1 MSQMIMYEEEYRQ
14 VSFLLNRLY
23 REANTRA
30 CYIIDKNGQLV
41 AQAGE
46 TQGMDSTSLSSL
58 IAGSIAATGS
68 LAKLMGEKEF
78 LSVFHEGVKDHMHVS
93 VVGQRVI
100 LVVLFDQ
107 RSSLGLIRLRVRKI
121 TDELDKIFVALA
133 AKVASPTKQT
143 PFSEITDEDI
153 DSLFQDDEIEGIFKE

>member
-1 MSQMIMYEEEYRQ
+1 MIMYEEEFRQ
-14 VSFLLNRLY
+14 ISFLLNRLY
-23 REANTRA
+23 REANARA

-41 AQAGE
+41 AHAGE
-46 TQGMDSTSLSSL
+46 TQNIDAVSLASL
-58 IAGSIAATGS
+58 IAGSIAATAS

-78 LSVFHEGVKDHMHVS
+78 SSVFHEGQSDHMHVS

-121 TDELDKIFVALA
+121 SDEMEKIFVTLA
-133 AKVASPTKQT
+133 QKSNAPQKQT
-143 PFSEITDEDI
+143 PFSEITDDDI
-153 DSLFQDDEIEGIFKE
+153 DSLFQDDDIENIFKE

>member
-1 MSQMIMYEEEYRQ
+1 MSQMIMYEEEFRQ
-14 VSFLLNRLY
+14 ISFLLNRLY

-41 AQAGE
+41 AHAGE
-46 TQGMDSTSLSSL
+46 TQGIDATSLSSL
-58 IAGSIAATGS
+58 IAGSIAATAS
-68 LAKLMGEKEF
+68 LAKLMGEEEF
-78 LSVFHEGVKDHMHVS
+78 QSVFHEGQKEHMHVS

-121 TDELDKIFVALA
+121 TEELDKIFVSLA
-133 AKVASPTKQT
+133 QKVTSPSKQT
-143 PFSEITDEDI
+143 PFSEITDADI
-153 DSLFQDDEIEGIFKE
+153 DSLFQDDDIDNIFKE

>member
-1 MSQMIMYEEEYRQ
+1 MIMYEEEFRQ
-14 VSFLLNRLY
+14 ISFLLNRLY
-23 REANTRA
+23 REANARA

-41 AQAGE
+41 AHAGE
-46 TQGMDSTSLSSL
+46 TQNIDAVSLASL
-58 IAGSIAATGS
+58 IAGSIAATAS

-78 LSVFHEGVKDHMHVS
+78 SSIFHEGQSDHMHVS

-121 TDELDKIFVALA
+121 SDEMEKIFVALA
-133 AKVASPTKQT
+133 QKSNAPQKQT
-143 PFSEITDEDI
+143 PFSEITDDDI
-153 DSLFQDDEIEGIFKE
+153 DSLFQDDDIENIFKE

>member
-1 MSQMIMYEEEYRQ
+1 MIMYEEEFRQ
-14 VSFLLNRLY
+14 ISFLLNRLY

-41 AQAGE
+41 AHAGE
-46 TQGMDSTSLSSL
+46 TQNIDAVSLSSL

-68 LAKLMGEKEF
+68 LAKLIGEKEF
-78 LSVFHEGVKDHMHVS
+78 SSVFHEGQTEHMHVS
-93 VVGQRVI
+93 IVGQKVI

-121 TDELDKIFVALA
+121 SEEMDKIFMTLA
-133 AKVASPTKQT
+133 QKSATPQKQT
-143 PFSEITDEDI
+143 PFSEITDDDI
-153 DSLFQDDEIEGIFKE
+153 DSLFQDDEIENLFKE